1 MRRLAPR
8 PLRRALDDAL
18 ERAAPQGLLA
28 RVQAVWPEVAGAVVA
43 EESAP
48 VSERQGTV
56 TVACR
61 SAVWAQE
68 LELLAGDLT
77 GRLNARI
84 GGTQGG
90 PGVTT
95 LRFVVRDP

>member
-18 ERAAPQGLLA
+18 VR
-28 RVQAVWPEVAGAVVA
+28 
-43 EESAP
+43 
-48 VSERQGTV
+48 TV

-68 LELLAGDLT
+68 LELLAGDLK

-84 GGTQGG
+84 GTAQSG
-90 PGVTT
+90 PGVTA
-95 LRFVVRDP
+95 LRFVVRDL

>member
-1 MRRLAPR
+1 VRRLAPR

-18 ERAAPQGLLA
+18 EGSAPAGLLP
-28 RVQAVWPEVAGAVVA
+28 RVQAVWAEVAGAVVA

-48 VSERQGTV
+48 VSEREGTV

-68 LELLAGDLT
+68 LELLADDLT

-84 GGTQGG
+84 GAARGG
-90 PGVTT
+90 PAVTV
-95 LRFVVRDP
+95 LRFVVREP